1 MEVSEVLNAVSSVGF
16 PIVMCV
22 MLYYFN
28 KVEIEKLRETIENN
42 SKIIAELKEVIKDLD
57 DRRFKIG

>member
-1 MEVSEVLNAVSSVGF
+1 MEVNEVLNGISSVGF

-42 SKIIAELKEVIKDLD
+42 SKIIAELKEVIKDID
-57 DRRFKIG
+57 DRRYKIG

>member
-1 MEVSEVLNAVSSVGF
+1 MEVNEVLNGISSVGF

-42 SKIIAELKEVIKDLD
+42 SKILAELKEVIKDLD

>member
-1 MEVSEVLNAVSSVGF
+1 MEANDLLNAVSSVGF

-42 SKIIAELKEVIKDLD
+42 SKIIAELKEVIKD
-57 DRRFKIG
+57 RR